1 MINSSTLRR
10 LDKNDLLRD
19 FSDIVDKDRHNTATL
34 LAYIAEID
42 RRKLYLEH
50 ACPSMFAFCTSRFH
64 MSEAIAA
71 KRIRA
76 GRAAYRFPCIFDM
89 IARGELH
96 LSGVHQL
103 AAHLT
108 EENYGEVLQRAKHK
122 SMREIEKLIAEISP
136 KPDVPTLIRAL
147 PTKKSVE
154 PSPLEP
160 VEAAS
165 SSSQPSAPAPLK
177 PKAISRP
184 VPLAPRRYKLQITI
198 GEETRDKLAE
208 LQALLS
214 HQIPNGDP
222 GEILERALD
231 ALLAETKKK
240 KAALT
245 DRPRRTKKK
254 NKGSTRAIPA
264 QTRREVF
271 ERDEGQCTFVD
282 AKGRHCPSKWQVEFH
297 HRIPYAR
304 GGTHDIDNIELRC
317 RAHNQYEADLE
328 YGAHFMAM
336 RRYAPDHAQSGRDRD

>member
-1 MINSSTLRR
+1 
-10 LDKNDLLRD
+10 
-19 FSDIVDKDRHNTATL
+19 
-34 LAYIAEID
+34 
-42 RRKLYLEH
+42 
-50 ACPSMFAFCTSRFH
+50 
-64 MSEAIAA
+64 
-71 KRIRA
+71 
-76 GRAAYRFPCIFDM
+76 
-89 IARGELH
+89 
-96 LSGVHQL
+96 
-103 AAHLT
+103 
-108 EENYGEVLQRAKHK
+108 
-122 SMREIEKLIAEISP
+122 MREIEKLIAEISP

-165 SSSQPSAPAPLK
+165 SSSQPCALAPLK

-184 VPLAPRRYKLQITI
+184 VPLAPRRYKLQVTI
-198 GEETRDKLAE
+198 GEEARDKLAE

-254 NKGSTRAIPA
+254 NKSSTRAIPA

-271 ERDEGQCTFVD
+271 ERDEGQCAFVD
-282 AKGRHCPSKWQVEFH
+282 AKGRRCPSKWQVEFH

-317 RAHNQYEADLE
+317 RAHNQYEAELE
-328 YGAHFMAM
+328 YGEQLMKT
-336 RRYAPDHAQSGRDRD
+336 RRYSKSDHAQSG